1 MEGFRGN
8 LLVTLNESLLY
19 RSHELQFTYYKSR
32 SFSACLIY
40 GLWDLYTR
48 QCDYITEEQL
58 EIKPVDTHGKYVTRS
73 RDTEPTLNK
82 CKIKCRYKLI

>member
-1 MEGFRGN
+1 MFGLMVQKYKDLKNVVEMEGFRGN

-48 QCDYITEEQL
+48 
-58 EIKPVDTHGKYVTRS
+58 
-73 RDTEPTLNK
+73 
-82 CKIKCRYKLI
+82 